1 MTSDLRTL
9 LLLEDDEVFATRMTR
24 ALEGRGFEVTRVA
37 TAAAAIAHAR
47 EDSPECALVDLRL
60 PDGHGL
66 DVVAELHAIDTTTR
80 IVVLTGYGAIATAVE
95 SLKRGASDYL
105 TKPVDADQVAAAF
118 ELGTGV
124 QSTKGSKYEG
134 FKARG
139 VQSTAFTVPSL
150 ARVEWEHIQRVMT
163 ECQGN
168 VSQAARVLGLH
179 RRSLQRKLFK
189 YPVNR

>member
-9 LLLEDDEVFATRMTR
+9 LLLDDDDVFATRMSK
-24 ALEGRGFEVTRVA
+24 ALGARGYEVTRVA
-37 TAAAAIAHAR
+37 TAADAIARAR
-47 EDSPECALVDLRL
+47 EDSPEYALIDLRL

-66 DVVAELHAIDTTTR
+66 DVVAELHAIDATTR

-118 ELGTGV
+118 DP
-124 QSTKGSKYEG
+124 QPGSADR
-134 FKARG
+134 ARD
-139 VQSTAFTVPSL
+139 FTVPSL
-150 ARVEWEHIQRVMT
+150 ARVEWEHIQRVMI

-179 RRSLQRKLFK
+179 RRSLQRKLAK

>member
-1 MTSDLRTL
+1 MSTDLRTL
-9 LLLEDDEVFATRMTR
+9 LLLDDDDVFALRMAR
-24 ALEGRGFEVTRVA
+24 ALSGRGFDVTRVA
-37 TAAAAIAHAR
+37 SAVEAIARAR
-47 EDSPECALVDLRL
+47 DDSPECALVDLRL

-66 DVVAELHAIDTTTR
+66 DVVAELHAIDATTR

-118 ELGTGV
+118 DP
-124 QSTKGSKYEG
+124 QAGSSG
-134 FKARG
+134 R
-139 VQSTAFTVPSL
+139 VRDFTVPSL
-150 ARVEWEHIQRVMT
+150 ARVEWEHIQRVMI

-179 RRSLQRKLFK
+179 RRSLQRKLAK

>member
-1 MTSDLRTL
+1 MSTDLRTL
-9 LLLEDDEVFATRMTR
+9 LLLDDDDVFAMRMAK
-24 ALEGRGFEVTRVA
+24 ALSGRGFEVTRVA
-37 TAAAAIAHAR
+37 AATDAIARAR

-66 DVVAELHAIDTTTR
+66 DVVAELHAIDATTR

-118 ELGTGV
+118 DP
-124 QSTKGSKYEG
+124 QAGSSG
-134 FKARG
+134 R
-139 VQSTAFTVPSL
+139 VRDFTVPSL

-179 RRSLQRKLFK
+179 RRSLQRKLAK
-189 YPVNR
+189 YPVSR

>member
-1 MTSDLRTL
+1 MTDARSL
-9 LLLEDDEVFATRMTR
+9 LILDDDDVFASRMAR
-24 ALEGRGFEVTRVA
+24 ALEARGFEVTRAATVA
-37 TAAAAIAHAR
+37 EALAVAHA
-47 EDSPECALVDLRL
+47 ESPECALVDLRL

-66 DVVAELHAIDTTTR
+66 DVVAELHAIDATTR

-105 TKPVDADQVAAAF
+105 TKPVDADQVTAA
-118 ELGTGV
+118 LGPGADTPV
-124 QSTKGSKYEG
+124 S
-134 FKARG
+134 RD
-139 VQSTAFTVPSL
+139 FTVPSL
-150 ARVEWEHIQRVMT
+150 ARVEWEHIQRVVT

-179 RRSLQRKLFK
+179 RRSLQRKLSK

>member
-1 MTSDLRTL
+1 MSTDARTL
-9 LLLEDDEVFATRMTR
+9 LLLEDDDVFATRMAK
-24 ALEGRGFEVTRVA
+24 ALATRGFEVTRAA
-37 TAAAAIAHAR
+37 TAAEAIALAR

-66 DVVAELHAIDTTTR
+66 DVVAALHAIDDTTR

-105 TKPVDADQVAAAF
+105 TKPVDADQVASAF
-118 ELGTGV
+118 EA
-124 QSTKGSKYEG
+124 Q
-134 FKARG
+134 
-139 VQSTAFTVPSL
+139 TAPADQVREFTVPSL

-168 VSQAARVLGLH
+168 ISQAARVLGLH
-179 RRSLQRKLFK
+179 RRSLQRKLAK
-189 YPVNR
+189 YPVSR

>member
-1 MTSDLRTL
+1 MTTDARTL
-9 LLLEDDEVFATRMTR
+9 LLLDDDEVFATRMAR
-24 ALEGRGFEVTRVA
+24 ALSARGFDVTQVA
-37 TAAAAIAHAR
+37 TTEDAIAHAN

-66 DVVAELHAIDTTTR
+66 DVVSALHAIDDTTR

-118 ELGTGV
+118 DAH
-124 QSTKGSKYEG
+124 STPAEHL
-134 FKARG
+134 R
-139 VQSTAFTVPSL
+139 AFTVPSL

-179 RRSLQRKLFK
+179 RRSLQRKLSK

>member
-1 MTSDLRTL
+1 MTDARTL
-9 LLLEDDEVFATRMTR
+9 LLLDDDEVFASRMAK
-24 ALEGRGFEVTRVA
+24 ALTARGFEVTRAA
-37 TAAAAIAHAR
+37 TAAEAVAAAR
-47 EDSPECALVDLRL
+47 RDSPEFALVDLRL

-66 DVVAELHAIDTTTR
+66 DVVSELNAIDQTTR

-105 TKPVDADQVAAAF
+105 TKPVDADQVTAALEKA
-118 ELGTGV
+118 
-124 QSTKGSKYEG
+124 EG
-134 FKARG
+134 PSDSPRE
-139 VQSTAFTVPSL
+139 FTVPSL

-179 RRSLQRKLFK
+179 RRSLQRKLSK
-189 YPVNR
+189 YPVRR